1 MCKAA
6 VTTGA
11 RGVCAVRGV
20 QAQPCVHVLLR
31 MHVVAHTAHN
41 RGKYCIK
48 WGGAYYIVYASHE
61 PCNVYLVQMVGALL
75 ARTFNGVI
83 MYYHVIGGSI
93 YCKYVAV
100 LCK

>member
-1 MCKAA
+1 MQKPADTA
-6 VTTGA
+6 PV
-11 RGVCAVRGV
+11 RRPRDGVAPR
-20 QAQPCVHVLLR
+20 VHVASR

-61 PCNVYLVQMVGALL
+61 PCNVYLVQIAVALL